1 MLTAESYLNIIQ
13 DRGKRKL
20 PLDDVYRQMFNP
32 DMYLRSYAKLYKNQ
46 GAMTPGTTEETVD
59 GMSQDKIANIIEAI
73 RFERWQ
79 WKPVRRVEIPKRKGG
94 KRPLG
99 MPSWSDKVVQDVI
112 RSILEAYYE
121 PQFSDYSHGFRPNRG
136 CLTALSEI
144 HNVWIGTKWFIE
156 GDIKGCFDNIDH
168 HILMN
173 ILRENILD
181 NRFLRLIEGALNAGY
196 CEEWTY
202 HPSLSGSP
210 QGGIVSP
217 ILSNIY
223 MDRLD
228 KYVEE
233 TLIPIYTRGH
243 RRKGHPHYKRIGDM
257 VDYYRKKG
265 QLDKAEDLRREM
277 QQYPSQD
284 PKDPDY
290 RRLRY
295 IRYADDFLLGLAGP
309 MMEAKDI
316 KDRISMFLGT
326 ELKLTL
332 SAEKTLITHAHTERA
347 RFLGYEIG
355 IMAAPTKFDERRKR
369 SVNGKVGMYIPEDVI
384 RTKRERYLRDGKPIH
399 RPELLNDSEFDIIVR
414 YQSEYRGLVNYYGLA
429 QNLGSLGYLGFT
441 MATSLLKTLAAK
453 NQTRLMTEVKRLKS
467 TTPTSEGPR
476 KCLKLIIPREGK
488 KPLIAIFGGISL
500 KRLKNPVIIDQVI
513 LPYIRMRSEI
523 IERLLNDTCEVCQSK
538 ERIEMHHV
546 RKLAGLNKKG
556 KREKP
561 LWMKIMIS
569 RKRKS
574 IPLCKRCHDDIHHNR
589 PTSKR
594 QGNWRAV

>member
-1 MLTAESYLNIIQ
+1 
-13 DRGKRKL
+13 
-20 PLDDVYRQMFNP
+20 
-32 DMYLRSYAKLYKNQ
+32 
-46 GAMTPGTTEETVD
+46 
-59 GMSQDKIANIIEAI
+59 
-73 RFERWQ
+73 
-79 WKPVRRVEIPKRKGG
+79 
-94 KRPLG
+94 
-99 MPSWSDKVVQDVI
+99 
-112 RSILEAYYE
+112 
-121 PQFSDYSHGFRPNRG
+121 
-136 CLTALSEI
+136 
-144 HNVWIGTKWFIE
+144 
-156 GDIKGCFDNIDH
+156 
-168 HILMN
+168 
-173 ILRENILD
+173 
-181 NRFLRLIEGALNAGY
+181 
-196 CEEWTY
+196 
-202 HPSLSGSP
+202 
-210 QGGIVSP
+210 
-217 ILSNIY
+217 
-223 MDRLD
+223 
-228 KYVEE
+228 
-233 TLIPIYTRGH
+233 
-243 RRKGHPHYKRIGDM
+243 
-257 VDYYRKKG
+257 
-265 QLDKAEDLRREM
+265 
-277 QQYPSQD
+277 
-284 PKDPDY
+284 
-290 RRLRY
+290 
-295 IRYADDFLLGLAGP
+295 
-309 MMEAKDI
+309 
-316 KDRISMFLGT
+316 
-326 ELKLTL
+326 
-332 SAEKTLITHAHTERA
+332 
-347 RFLGYEIG
+347 
-355 IMAAPTKFDERRKR
+355 MAAPTKFDERRKR

>member
-1 MLTAESYLNIIQ
+1 
-13 DRGKRKL
+13 
-20 PLDDVYRQMFNP
+20 
-32 DMYLRSYAKLYKNQ
+32 
-46 GAMTPGTTEETVD
+46 
-59 GMSQDKIANIIEAI
+59 
-73 RFERWQ
+73 
-79 WKPVRRVEIPKRKGG
+79 
-94 KRPLG
+94 
-99 MPSWSDKVVQDVI
+99 
-112 RSILEAYYE
+112 
-121 PQFSDYSHGFRPNRG
+121 
-136 CLTALSEI
+136 
-144 HNVWIGTKWFIE
+144 
-156 GDIKGCFDNIDH
+156 
-168 HILMN
+168 
-173 ILRENILD
+173 
-181 NRFLRLIEGALNAGY
+181 
-196 CEEWTY
+196 
-202 HPSLSGSP
+202 
-210 QGGIVSP
+210 
-217 ILSNIY
+217 
-223 MDRLD
+223 
-228 KYVEE
+228 
-233 TLIPIYTRGH
+233 
-243 RRKGHPHYKRIGDM
+243 M

-332 SAEKTLITHAHTERA
+332 SAEKTLMTHAHTERA

>member
-332 SAEKTLITHAHTERA
+332 SAEKTLMTHAHTERA

-556 KREKP
+556 KRKKP